1 MEEHESQVLQVEC
14 SMECSLLGEQEQSHS
29 AAMEEHESQVLQV
42 ECSME
47 CSLLGEQE
55 QSQSAAIEEH
65 ESEVLQL
72 ECSMESS
79 LPGEQEQNHSAGE
92 ELEQHTP
99 AVENGPIEGASNVQE
114 TQRPLPEVN
123 NSSHLE
129 DDRLIARARAVGVDY
144 EFPKPGEV
152 ETEDDRTKDFIYL
165 NPVHSFFS
173 PTTMIY

>member
-1 MEEHESQVLQVEC
+1 MKVRSSRLNVAWNALC
-14 SMECSLLGEQEQSHS
+14 TGEQEQSHS

-42 ECSME
+42 ECSRK

-55 QSQSAAIEEH
+55 QSQSAGTDIVH
-65 ESEVLQL
+65 GRCEVLQL

-79 LPGEQEQNHSAGE
+79 LPGEQEQSHSAGE

-99 AVENGPIEGASNVQE
+99 AVENGPIEGAGNVQE
-114 TQRPLPEVN
+114 TQQPLPEVN

-152 ETEDDRTKDFIYL
+152 ETEDDRGKDFIYL
-165 NPVHSFFS
+165 NQVHSFFS